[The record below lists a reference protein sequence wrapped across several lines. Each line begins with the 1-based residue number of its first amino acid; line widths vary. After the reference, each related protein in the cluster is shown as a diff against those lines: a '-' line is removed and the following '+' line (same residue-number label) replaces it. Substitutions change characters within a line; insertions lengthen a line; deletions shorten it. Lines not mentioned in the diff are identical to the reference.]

1 MTRRTLYSQQPM
13 NIDNIDVSNF
23 DDNDVVCIA
32 LQRTQHLLRLP
43 VVGSPSFIAWLKF
56 SPILLKI
63 EAKLRRRTILKKTLV
78 EICDESLIIS
88 KALAGKPVHSLVDI
102 GCGHG
107 IMDLYLVLEHQCH
120 VHLVDIEESDDSHHG
135 YAESGS
141 GYASLDAAKP
151 FLLANGVADAS
162 ITLTNPKRTELDIK
176 PESVDVFISLLSA
189 GFHYPIQM
197 YIDTIK
203 AGLKPGGVLIFDGR
217 HSTGQETSLKGFSD
231 VRSIGEFE
239 KHTRFMVT
247 R

>member
-1 MTRRTLYSQQPM
+1 M

-23 DDNDVVCIA
+23 DHNDVVCIA
-32 LQRTQHLLRLP
+32 LQRTQHLLRFPL
-43 VVGSPSFIAWLKF
+43 VGSPSFIAWLKL
-56 SPILLKI
+56 SPMLLKI
-63 EAKLRRRTILKKTLV
+63 EAKLRRRTILKKTLA
-78 EICDESLIIS
+78 EIYAESLIIK

-107 IMDLYLVLEHQCH
+107 ILDLYLALEYQCQ

-141 GYASLDAAKP
+141 GYASLDAAKA
-151 FLLANGVADAS
+151 FLMANGVADTS
-162 ITLTNPKRTELDIK
+162 ITLSNPTRTELNIE

-189 GFHYPIQM
+189 GFHYPVQM

-203 AGLKPGGVLIFDGR
+203 AGLKPGGVLIFDAR
-217 HSTGQETSLKGFSD
+217 HSTGQEASLEGFSD
-231 VRSIGEFE
+231 VQSMGEFE
-239 KHTRFMVT
+239 KHTRYIVT